1 YIADGDCRCDVTV
14 ALALLEGVVLYS
26 AFGFFKGFN
35 SRGFNLIPHFV
46 SGIDASAKDEN
57 FHSIAS
63 SFLHNECKHE
73 RRALGNHTDEEDE
86 RLREPIWK
94 MAETLYQPEKRIID
108 LMFEIP
114 GNRVATDDEQR
125 EFVRHRVRRV
135 LDRLQMAK
143 MFDQQ

>member
-26 AFGFFKGFN
+26 TFGFFKGFN
-35 SRGFNLIPHFV
+35 SRGYNLIPHFV

-86 RLREPIWK
+86 RLRETIWK
-94 MAETLYQPEKRIID
+94 MAETHYQHENRIID
-108 LMFEIP
+108 LMFESP
-114 GNRVATDDEQR
+114 GNRVGTEDASR
-125 EFVRHRVRRV
+125 ECLR
-135 LDRLQMAK
+135 A
-143 MFDQQ
+143 